1 MALPVYSDERSK
13 IRGGFSLRVEMT
25 FFAVGFLC
33 SWVILIYMAIRLWVS
48 PPELRNL
55 GALDWLA
62 GPAHWILPIAAVFF
76 GCKGTAFIGL
86 SFLARRD
93 QLRQA
98 RLDSPCSPYVSI
110 LVPCFNEGETIA
122 PAMESLLELDYP
134 SYEIL
139 VINDGSTDDTL
150 RKAKQ
155 YEGRFGGVTV
165 RVFDKPNGGKWSA
178 LNLGFHR
185 SSGEFLLCVDAD
197 SRLEPGS
204 LRRMV
209 NRLRSPRVAAVAGQV
224 RVRNRHNLITLL
236 QSLEY
241 QMGNGAVRMGQSYFG
256 TILVIAGALG
266 LFRRSAMEEVLLR
279 NIKDPCGN
287 PGAASGPYEGNT
299 FAEDFDL
306 SLSMLSL
313 GGRIVYEPLAV
324 SFTTAPDRVSSLI
337 SQRYRWL
344 RGSFQVLY
352 KFFRRAKSGKETSPP
367 GRVWAWLLLTY
378 LPDLALTPILY
389 VVGTMM
395 FLVLTAM
402 SGSILT
408 LAAFA
413 AVLMLVQAC
422 VGAFF
427 LTMHR
432 DTLRLLK
439 VLPFLDAYLGILL
452 GSAWLI
458 SVVDEFRGAKMRW

>member
-1 MALPVYSDERSK
+1 MALPVYGDGVSR
-13 IRGGFSLRVEMT
+13 IRDGVSFRLET
-25 FFAVGFLC
+25 ALFAVGFLC
-33 SWVILIYMAIRLWVS
+33 SWALLIYMTYRLWAY

-55 GALDWLA
+55 ASMDWLA
-62 GPAHWILPIAAVFF
+62 GPARWVFPIAAVFF
-76 GCKGTAFIGL
+76 GFRGTIFIGL

-93 QLRQA
+93 HLRQA
-98 RLDSPCSPYVSI
+98 RLDSPCSPFVSI

-150 RKAKQ
+150 PKARR
-155 YEGRFGGVTV
+155 YEGHFGGVSV

-178 LNLGFHR
+178 LNLGFKR
-185 SSGEFLLCVDAD
+185 SSGELILCVDAD
-197 SRLEPGS
+197 SRLEPRS

-209 NRLRSPRVAAVAGQV
+209 NRIRSPRVAAVAGQV
-224 RVRNRHNLITLL
+224 RVRNRHNLITQL

-279 NIKDPCGN
+279 NINDPCDD

-306 SLSMLSL
+306 SLSILSL

-324 SFTTAPDRVSSLI
+324 SFTTAPDGVASLI

-352 KFFRRAKSGKETSPP
+352 KFFRRARSGKGTSPP
-367 GRVWAWLLLTY
+367 GRVMAWILLTY

-389 VVGTMM
+389 AVGTMS
-395 FLVLTAM
+395 FLILTAM
-402 SGSILT
+402 FGSVLT
-408 LAAFA
+408 LAAFF
-413 AVLMLVQAC
+413 AVVMLIQAC
-422 VGAFF
+422 VASFF

-432 DTLRLLK
+432 DSLRLLK
-439 VLPFLDAYLGILL
+439 VLPLLDAYFGILL

>member
-1 MALPVYSDERSK
+1 
-13 IRGGFSLRVEMT
+13 
-25 FFAVGFLC
+25 
-33 SWVILIYMAIRLWVS
+33 
-48 PPELRNL
+48 
-55 GALDWLA
+55 
-62 GPAHWILPIAAVFF
+62 
-76 GCKGTAFIGL
+76 
-86 SFLARRD
+86 
-93 QLRQA
+93 
-98 RLDSPCSPYVSI
+98 
-110 LVPCFNEGETIA
+110 
-122 PAMESLLELDYP
+122 MESLLELDYP

-150 RKAKQ
+150 RKAKR
-155 YEGRFGGVTV
+155 YEGRFGGVSV

-178 LNLGFHR
+178 LNLGFKR
-185 SSGEFLLCVDAD
+185 SSGELILCVDAD

-209 NRLRSPRVAAVAGQV
+209 NRIRSPRVAAVAGQV
-224 RVRNRHNLITLL
+224 RVRNRHNLLTQL

-279 NIKDPCGN
+279 NINDPCGN

-306 SLSMLSL
+306 SLSILSL

-324 SFTTAPDRVSSLI
+324 SFTTAPDSVPSLI

-352 KFFRRAKSGKETSPP
+352 KFFRRARSGKEASPP
-367 GRVWAWLLLTY
+367 GRVMAWILLTY
-378 LPDLALTPILY
+378 VPDLALTPMLY
-389 VVGTMM
+389 VVGTTL
-395 FLVLTAM
+395 FLTLTAM
-402 SGSILT
+402 SGSMLT
-408 LAAFA
+408 LAAFL
-413 AVLMLVQAC
+413 AVVMLIQAC
-422 VGAFF
+422 VAAFF
-427 LTMHR
+427 LIMHR

-439 VLPFLDAYLGILL
+439 VLPFLDAYFGILL